1 MADQPLNAPSTLPTD
16 REIEEAK
23 GRLHDYASWLD
34 DDRPFSPYDSEGY
47 AQKQTDLF
55 LILSRLSSVEG
66 ELAGKQIDS
75 SPVSQSGSALHVAPS
90 GDEPSGPPIPSRAVI
105 LAVIQAWDDG
115 IWSLPPLTYEDIER
129 RLAKS
134 LEIKA

>member
-1 MADQPLNAPSTLPTD
+1 MTAPSTLPTA

-66 ELAGKQIDS
+66 ELTEALGNAQDCRERALERTVRAQSAESLLSLALGALEKISDYGDKFSGAEAQHLGRIARRVIVQIKGGQAK
-75 SPVSQSGSALHVAPS
+75 V
-90 GDEPSGPPIPSRAVI
+90 EP
-105 LAVIQAWDDG
+105 
-115 IWSLPPLTYEDIER
+115 
-129 RLAKS
+129 
-134 LEIKA
+134 